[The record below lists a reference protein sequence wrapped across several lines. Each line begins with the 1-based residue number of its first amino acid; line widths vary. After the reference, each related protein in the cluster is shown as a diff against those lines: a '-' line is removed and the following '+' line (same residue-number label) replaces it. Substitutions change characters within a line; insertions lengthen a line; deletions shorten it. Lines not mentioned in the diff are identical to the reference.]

1 MNTDYKKEKKPGVV
15 EPCEELREAYIEYV
29 GEFEAA
35 KEELSPWVLEHPLDD
50 FDSLIRWLKEQSK
63 GIGIKDGFVAH
74 STFWLVGSKGQILG
88 VTNLRHELTD
98 HLRHEGGHIGYSIR
112 PSERSKGY
120 GTLMLKLVLEKA
132 KELGLVRALVTCDK
146 DNPASAKVIQNN
158 GGKLES
164 ETISKQTGKL
174 KQRYWIEL

>member
-1 MNTDYKKEKKPGVV
+1 MKDQKLELV
-15 EPCEELREAYIEYV
+15 EPGEELREAYIEYTQ
-29 GEFEAA
+29 EFQAA
-35 KEELSPWVLEHPLDD
+35 KEEFTPWVLERPVGD
-50 FDSLIRWLKEQSK
+50 FHAMIRWLKEQSE